1 MRKKDKIILWSL
13 YFDSNKTRKQGRRVP
28 KKISIGSPKLME
40 LESAAKKLGFLPE
53 IVANAAHPSC
63 PWRKTGFLTLRKN
76 ESKGKTIEQIA
87 KELYSLRR

>member
-13 YFDSNKTRKQGRRVP
+13 YFDSNKTRKQGRRVS
-28 KKISIGSPKLME
+28 KKISIPSPKLLE
-40 LESAAKKLGFLPE
+40 LESAVKKLGLLPE
-53 IVANAAHPSC
+53 IVSDAAHPSC

-76 ESKGKTIEQIA
+76 ETKGKMIDKIA